1 MPPKPYQV
9 TGIDFLAP
17 KRRALLGDDAGLG
30 KSLQM
35 IHAANRVQAR
45 RILILAPAVARG
57 SWKLQLAEWDD
68 TARPVAT
75 FPRHNR
81 PTADRFTIPTG
92 PLALIVGLEWLSRP
106 DAQRHFHKAV
116 SDCGEGFD
124 VAFVD
129 EAHALKNPTAARTKA
144 VYGPKLNLQ
153 GAVLEET
160 PYRWLATATPTPLG
174 HVGELYP
181 HLRAMFPDVLLDL
194 FGGKIPNQYAFE
206 DRFCLVFETR
216 FGREIMGNNPATIGQ
231 LREALAPFILM
242 RRKADVLSELPPI
255 LTIPL
260 PLETGFKANS
270 DLTDAEVD
278 AMSDDEVLNY
288 IAHTQSDADVD
299 GTSPRRLLGTAKRIA
314 VQPWIT
320 DFLKS
325 DPDRK
330 LLVFAHHRDVIE
342 GLRTDLAEFNPA
354 TVYGGVSPAQKE
366 AEVNRFQTD
375 PTCRL
380 FIGQNIAAGTAITLT
395 AADTVLL
402 LEPHPSPDQNYQ
414 IISRAHRLGQK
425 NVVTAIIAYD
435 EGVPLE
441 RRQAQILRRRA
452 RDNEALFGVKTPGV
466 I

>member
-1 MPPKPYQV
+1 MPPKPYQN
-9 TGIDFLAP
+9 TGIDFLAT

-35 IHAANRVQAR
+35 IRAANRVKAR

-75 FPRHNR
+75 FPAHNR
-81 PTADRFTIPTG
+81 STPDRYTIPKG

-116 SDCGEGFD
+116 ADCGEPFD
-124 VAFVD
+124 AAFVD
-129 EAHALKNPTAARTKA
+129 EAHALKNPAAARTKA
-144 VYGPKLNLQ
+144 VYGKSLNLQ
-153 GAVLEET
+153 GSVLEDVT
-160 PYRWLATATPTPLG
+160 YRWLATATPTPLG

-181 HLRAMFPDVLLDL
+181 HLRALFPDVLLDL
-194 FGGKIPNQYAFE
+194 FGAKVPNQFAFE
-206 DRFCLVFETR
+206 DRFCRVFETR
-216 FGREIMGNNPATIGQ
+216 FGREVTGNKDETIGQ
-231 LREALAPFILM
+231 LRTALAPFILM
-242 RRKADVLSELPPI
+242 RRKADVLTELPPI

-260 PLETGFKANS
+260 PLETGFKTQDEITEEA
-270 DLTDAEVD
+270 LAGMT
-278 AMSDDEVLNY
+278 DDEVLAY
-288 IAHTQSDADVD
+288 LSAAEVQSVNE
-299 GTSPRRLLGTAKRIA
+299 RRLLGTAKRLA
-314 VQPWIT
+314 AGPWIM
-320 DFLKS
+320 DFLRS
-325 DPDRK
+325 DPTRK
-330 LLVFAHHRDVIE
+330 LLVFAHHREVIE
-342 GLRTDLAEFNPA
+342 GLRFDLAEFNPA
-354 TVYGGVSPAQKE
+354 TVYGGVTPAQKE
-366 AEVNRFQTD
+366 QEVQRFQTN
-375 PTCRL
+375 PHCRL

-414 IISRAHRLGQK
+414 IISRAHRIGQK

-441 RRQAQILRRRA
+441 RRHAQILRRRA
-452 RDNEALFGVKTPGV
+452 RDNETLFGVKTPGV